1 MNAHFSGMAQA
12 LKQKGKGVKP
22 VLCDNFEIFIFSIK
36 VSQLYFYIH
45 FIYLI
50 MLACKDVHFLMCT

>member
-1 MNAHFSGMAQA
+1 MAQA
-12 LKQKGKGVKP
+12 LKQKGKGVEP